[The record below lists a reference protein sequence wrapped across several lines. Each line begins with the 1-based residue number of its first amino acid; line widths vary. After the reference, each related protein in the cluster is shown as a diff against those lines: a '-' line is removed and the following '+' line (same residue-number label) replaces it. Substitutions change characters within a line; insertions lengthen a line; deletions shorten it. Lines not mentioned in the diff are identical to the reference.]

1 MKVGIIGAGAIVR
14 RGHLPSWKRLQ
25 SIEVSTIADV
35 NEILAKNIAKEFNI
49 PRYSKDYQ
57 ELLDDPSIEIVD
69 IATPTPSHSEI
80 VLKAIKKKKHILV
93 EKPLAFSLKEAKEIH
108 QALKGK
114 NLKLNIVQNYR
125 YYRSVAKVKERLES
139 GRLGKIVSMNG
150 LALAHFPVSWTR
162 SNWLYHQGGVL
173 YDFAPHL
180 VDLVL
185 WLHSSQ
191 PKNVTAFGGDFT
203 KKNMEFITHAQILI
217 EFEDSSTA
225 TMDVSW
231 LTGTNLLR
239 LNVHG
244 TGGHVFLD
252 VKDDIFLEIHG
263 TATPL
268 HNIRRFIRE
277 IKSVVRGL
285 ITGNFFKGPVG
296 YYHLL
301 LTDFIKCITDDLPPP
316 TPVEQGLMVNAV
328 IEAAQKSIETKKAI
342 EIQSILS
349 DSYV

>member
-14 RGHLPSWKRLQ
+14 RGHLPAWKRIPP
-25 SIEVSTIADV
+25 IEVIAIADID
-35 NEILAKNIAKEFNI
+35 ETLARNVAHEFKI
-49 PRYSKDYQ
+49 PRYSKDYL
-57 ELLDDPSIEIVD
+57 ELLDDPSIEIMD

-80 VLKAIKKKKHILV
+80 VLKAIEKEKHILV
-93 EKPLAFSLKEAKEIH
+93 EKPLAFSLKEAKEIR

-114 NLKLNIVQNYR
+114 KLKLNIVQNYR
-125 YYRSVAKVKERLES
+125 YYRSVAKVKKRLGL

-150 LALAHFPVSWTR
+150 SALAHFPVSWTR
-162 SNWLYHQGGVL
+162 GNWLYHQGGVL

-191 PKNVTAFGGDFT
+191 PKKVTAFGSNFT

-225 TMDVSW
+225 TLDVSW

-239 LNVHG
+239 LNIHG

-252 VKDDIFLEIHG
+252 VKDDTYLEVHG

-268 HNIRRFIRE
+268 HSSRRFIRE
-277 IKSVVRGL
+277 MKSLIRGL
-285 ITGNFFKGPVG
+285 INGNFFKGPVG
-296 YYHLL
+296 YYHPLL
-301 LTDFIKCITDDLPPP
+301 IDYIKCITDNLPPP

-328 IEAAQKSIETKKAI
+328 IEAAQKSIETEK
-342 EIQSILS
+342 Q
-349 DSYV
+349 